1 MKKKLKAAF
10 IGECMVELRR
20 ENGLLTQTYGGDAF
34 NCGVYLKRASGADVD
49 FISAL
54 GKDPY
59 SDGMAAFWK
68 ENGINADLTQRLDNK
83 LPGLYIIEVDT
94 NGERSFLYWRG
105 EAAAKF
111 CFDTPESDNILAS
124 LWSYDLVH
132 LSGIS
137 LAILTPE
144 GREKLLAALEKIAQ
158 RGVPISFDF
167 NYRTKLWGNYANAAP
182 YYKRLAKIAK
192 WIFLS
197 PDEIQAAGYDLSD
210 PANPDYKKAIEEL
223 GAEWTI
229 VKNEDKPCLVYNRDG
244 SVIEVHSP
252 KHLNPV
258 DTTAAGDSF
267 IGAYLAA
274 ATNGKGP
281 EECVEAAQK
290 MASAVIM
297 QRGAIISEKDTPKLF
312 YQ

>member
-1 MKKKLKAAF
+1 MKAAF

-20 ENGLLTQTYGGDAF
+20 EGGQFTQTYGGDAF

-49 FISAL
+49 FISAI
-54 GKDPY
+54 GTDPY

-68 ENGINADLTQRLDNK
+68 ENGVSADMTQRLENK
-83 LPGLYIIEVDT
+83 LPGLYIIEVDK

-105 EAAAKF
+105 EAAAKS
-111 CFDTPESDNILAS
+111 CFDTQQGQAVLDA

-137 LAILTPE
+137 LAVLNPE
-144 GREKLLAALEKIAQ
+144 GRERLLTTLEKIAA

-167 NYRTKLWGNYANAAP
+167 NYRQRLWGDYETAAP
-182 YYKRLAKIAK
+182 FFKRIAKIAK

-197 PDEIQAAGYDLSD
+197 PDELAAAGFPLTDASS
-210 PANPDYKKAIEEL
+210 PEYKKAVMEL

-229 VKNEDKPCLVYNRDG
+229 VKDEDKPVLIFNRDG
-244 SVIEVHSP
+244 RVIEAHSP
-252 KHLNPV
+252 KHLDPV

-274 ATNGKGP
+274 ATAGYEP
-281 EECVEAAQK
+281 EKCVEAAQK

-297 QRGAIISEKDTPKLF
+297 HHGAIMSVADTPKLF
-312 YQ
+312 